1 MVSCRSQRIGLLM
14 DNEEIFISGIQY
26 DSCVNGVGFRDVIY
40 ISGCWHKCM
49 KYCHNK
55 DTHNPNFGKKYI
67 IKDLIKEILNKSSNE
82 ITISGG
88 DGLTFQINK
97 TFNLVKELKV
107 NHCKNIWL
115 YTGYKF
121 EELLEDQN
129 PIRREI
135 LNYIDVLVDGNF
147 NPKYKYE
154 NSIFVGDSSQRIIDV
169 TKSLK
174 YGKVIL
180 FEIQHLTNLK

>member
-1 MVSCRSQRIGLLM
+1 M

-26 DSCVNGVGFRDVIY
+26 DSCVNGVRFRDVIY

-55 DTHNPNFGKKYI
+55 DTHNPKYGKKYFVEN
-67 IKDLIKEILNKSSNE
+67 LVKEILSKSSND

-88 DGLTFQINK
+88 DGLTYQI
-97 TFNLVKELKV
+97 TETLELVKELKLKY
-107 NHCKNIWL
+107 NKDIWL

-121 EELLEDQN
+121 EELLVDSNSMRQ
-129 PIRREI
+129 EI

-147 NPKYKYE
+147 NPNFASE
-154 NSIFVGDSSQRIIDV
+154 EVVFRGDLSQRIIDV
-169 TKSLK
+169 QKSLK
-174 YGKVIL
+174 ENKVVL
-180 FEIQHLTNLK
+180 FELNY